1 MILHG
6 DVASLPFDDE
16 TFTAVLTD
24 PPYGLQFMGKSWDH
38 GVPSVA
44 MWREVWRVC
53 KPGAIMLAFGGTRT
67 WHRLA
72 TAIEDAG
79 WGLCDT
85 LMWLYGAGLP
95 KSHDISKAIDREA
108 GAERKIIGRYQPP
121 NGTTWNLRND
131 KRGGGL
137 GAPSGLRSASLAIT
151 APATP
156 DAVTW
161 AGYGTALRPS
171 FEPILFCRKPREG
184 TYVRNAIKHRAGVL
198 NVDGGRIKN
207 DSSRAN
213 AAPVGRWPS
222 NSILDEAAA
231 EMVGEQSGESY
242 RHASENRAMRG
253 ANTERGMSPNG
264 YADTGTA
271 ARFFQHCSYSEADDW
286 PLRFMYTSKAGRAER
301 DAGLEEWPLRNCGMM
316 EDDAYPIKTGSGNL
330 CKTQRHNHHPTVK
343 PLALCRYLAT
353 LIRPP
358 EAYLDDAALLVPFA
372 GSGSEVIG
380 GYLAGWRN
388 VVGVE
393 LEAEYVEIANA
404 REAWWRSAM
413 AETGLSDPKEVLNAM
428 TKRRRVD
435 ALALR
440 KIERG

>member
-184 TYVRNAIKHRAGVL
+184 TYAQNAVKHRAGVL

-231 EMVGEQSGESY
+231 EMLGKQSGESY

-286 PLRFMYTSKAGRAER
+286 PLRFMYTSKASRAER
-301 DAGLEEWPLRNCGMM
+301 DAGLP
-316 EDDAYPIKTGSGNL
+316 DATRLG
-330 CKTQRHNHHPTVK
+330 HPTVK
-343 PLALCRYLAT
+343 PLSLCRYLAT

-358 EAYLDDAALLVPFA
+358 ELYLDGAALLVPFA

-393 LEAEYVEIANA
+393 LEAEYAEMATE
-404 REAWWRSAM
+404 REAWWRKAIV
-413 AETGLSDPKEVLNAM
+413 ETGLSDPQEVLKM
-428 TKRRRVD
+428 MKRRQP
-435 ALALR
+435 APLLR
-440 KIERG
+440 FIAETAS